1 MKIKMTKDSERL
13 PTDQEI
19 IKTQQVLID
28 CLKQNINLLEK
39 QLGESVALSER
50 LMVTLIKTQYHND
63 KESGNLVVH

>member
-1 MKIKMTKDSERL
+1 MTKDSERL

-19 IKTQQVLID
+19 IKTQQALID

-63 KESGNLVVH
+63 KESGNLVIH